1 MSTQF
6 LGVEPRLRFAW
17 FSMALLVI
25 GLASVGCT
33 QKNEEMQSACLGP
46 KFVHSGSGLQAGVT
60 YLGTSPSV
68 TIARYE
74 EDPVTKQEHELI
86 WEESTSFPVALV
98 EHRHADELYVMGPGR
113 NGELIIE
120 RWDASEVHGAYAT
133 ARPSAGTPIGVDA
146 PTGDT
151 STYISGG
158 VLVPPAQRDRP
169 TFRREEI
176 YRGTQL
182 ATLVSLA
189 VDPEGRFLL
198 ALVGS
203 PPALLQLPLG
213 AANPTASVVCTES
226 QFSCLDELR
235 SLYVMDH
242 VTKGRVYISTTG
254 DGERDCMLVAEDN
267 DNDGVFDLI
276 EQLNLAQWTAR
287 GYDAQVWVRDFVN
300 WR

>member
-1 MSTQF
+1 MNLHTQSVVRRARPKCAIALF
-6 LGVEPRLRFAW
+6 ALTCLVASSCSDRGAGERFG
-17 FSMALLVI
+17 FM
-25 GLASVGCT
+25 
-33 QKNEEMQSACLGP
+33 GP
-46 KFVHSGSGLQAGVT
+46 KFVHHAPGFRVGVI
-60 YLGTSPSV
+60 YDGASPGV
-68 TIARYE
+68 MILRVE
-74 EDPVTKQEHELI
+74 EDPVSKQEYWQDWQEG
-86 WEESTSFPVALV
+86 TSFAVSLV

-120 RWDASEVHGAYAT
+120 RWDASEVPGAFAT

-151 STYISGG
+151 TTYISGG
-158 VLVPPAQRDRP
+158 VFVPPVQRDRP

-182 ATLVSLA
+182 ASLVSLA

-213 AANPTASVVCTES
+213 ASSPTATVVCTES

-235 SLYVMDH
+235 SLYTMDH
-242 VTKGRVYISTTG
+242 VTKGRMYICTTG

-267 DNDGVFDLI
+267 DNDGVIDLI
-276 EQLNLAQWTAR
+276 EQLNQAQWTAR
-287 GYDAQVWVRDFVN
+287 GYDAQVWVRDFIY